1 MIKKIFYFLVIFVFT
16 TVVTKSEIK
25 VYIYTTVN
33 DQIITNFDIEKEMDY
48 LKILNPKLKELN
60 KSKIFKISKDS
71 LINEIIKMNEINKVF
86 DSSQESPFL
95 DEQLKNLYTRL
106 NFKTEQEFKNYLLNS
121 SNYTLEEIKQKLK
134 IELMWN
140 ELIYLKYSN
149 QLNIDRE
156 KLSNKIDNLTNIRKE
171 YQLSEIV
178 FRKDKNESLETLITK
193 INSSINEIG
202 FNNTANIYSISDSAK
217 LGGKIGWI
225 NENNLSEIIFN
236 NLRNVME
243 GELTKVIQLGNNF
256 LILKVDKIR
265 DKNVP
270 IDKNVELNKM
280 IKFETNKQLNQYSKI
295 FFDKSKINYTI
306 NEK

>member
-178 FRKDKNESLETLITK
+178 FRKDKNESLETLISK